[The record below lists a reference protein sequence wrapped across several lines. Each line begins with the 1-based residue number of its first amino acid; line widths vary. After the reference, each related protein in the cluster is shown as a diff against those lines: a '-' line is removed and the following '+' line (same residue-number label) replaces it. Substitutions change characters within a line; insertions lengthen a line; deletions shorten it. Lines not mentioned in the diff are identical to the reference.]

1 MYPEVADMAELLR
14 KIDRAIHKVLLII
27 ADIALVAM
35 VLILS
40 YTVLLRYVFNTGL
53 AWAEEVPRLLVTVF
67 VFLACAMGVR
77 DRVHITV
84 NMLYNRFAPG
94 GKGRLAFEVFGDICV
109 LLCGIFMFYTGG
121 DRVLR
126 MMSMPGILP
135 MTGLPNWVQYAAV
148 PIGGAVIIF
157 DSILALTG
165 INHRDSTLHAE
176 QDIDYADQVIHR
188 EKQHIEE
195 VKN

>member
-1 MYPEVADMAELLR
+1 MSRLPNIVILTGAGVSAE
-14 KIDRAIHKVLLII
+14 
-27 ADIALVAM
+27 
-35 VLILS
+35 S
-40 YTVLLRYVFNTGL
+40 GL
-53 AWAEEVPRLLVTVF
+53 ETEVPRLLVTVF

-94 GKGRLAFEVFGDICV
+94 GKGRLTFEIFGDICV

-148 PIGGAVIIF
+148 PIGGAVIVF

-188 EKQHIEE
+188 EKQQIEE
-195 VKN
+195 VKS